1 LGRSYIPGLWTYNHG
16 TGAIVH
22 LKPGEY
28 DEQQDMTKED
38 YDIIIPHRD
47 ILPLIS
53 FLDEHGY
60 IKPKMDNQ
68 SRGEDVKIINR
79 LLDLCEKKIK

>member
-1 LGRSYIPGLWTYNHG
+1 LAGSYMPGLWTYNHG
-16 TGAIVH
+16 TGTIVH

-28 DEQQDMTKED
+28 EEPYQLTAED
-38 YDIIIPHRD
+38 CDIIIPHMA
-47 ILPLIS
+47 IQSLIS
-53 FLDEHGY
+53 FLDEQGY